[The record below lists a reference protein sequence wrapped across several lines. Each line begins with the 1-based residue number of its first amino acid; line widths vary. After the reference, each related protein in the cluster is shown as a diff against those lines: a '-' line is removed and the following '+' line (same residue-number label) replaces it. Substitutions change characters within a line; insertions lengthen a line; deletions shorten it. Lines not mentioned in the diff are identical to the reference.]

1 MCFCPSLTFS
11 KQPTKLRKPSAQ
23 DKASAEVP
31 ASIRKSS
38 APPPS
43 QKKAQTQPKQ
53 PQDAVANSIEELQPQ
68 PRKATANFIKGK
80 FDAQVKSLSSSGQFR
95 IPDGH
100 TPSSLSEQTAVAIEH
115 AMFRAYCTPK
125 PDFKGQY
132 KSQMTAICA
141 NVSQNAD
148 LVLRLLNQDISAE
161 QLSKMSSDDMASEE
175 RQREAAELKKQ
186 AEKQSTLVQEDSGR
200 PLMRRTHKGEEYIE
214 DPNQAMPSDSLPSA
228 APLHRRESDFMPPQ
242 SPTAGQDVTM
252 SEDGAAPPS
261 LDRRTSSNFNIK
273 DVWQSVGSPVKEQ
286 TEFAAPPPPAP
297 QQSDNVEPK
306 QEQDTAIDRLL
317 EDDDVESA
325 PYSPGDYEG
334 PPVAWRGHVDM
345 PNIGK
350 FKAYAQHVAGANLE
364 SRGPMGTMFADS
376 LTMSGRISSQKA
388 DDYLSSLGAARS
400 TDVVVFNVVP
410 DGPETTLA
418 KQQFQK
424 LWKYFVDRDRW
435 GVVSDQMHREHVTDT
450 YIVPLKPG
458 REKLPTFLQRLDY
471 NIIED
476 PRSKDMLLAVFV
488 IKWKHQ
494 SHSQAQQ
501 IPPPGSAMSPSGS
514 LPPQGASGT
523 PAGLPGNVMSPVA
536 TPASAQQPYQQLPHH
551 GQNGGP
557 PSFPENPYGGAAM
570 PQQNGAANM
579 AQSILGEFYGCPTA
593 QNVITSMGPAG
604 VPEPLLKN
612 LRSIFEKHPSA
623 TTNFQEF
630 QQLVNS

>member
-1 MCFCPSLTFS
+1 M
-11 KQPTKLRKPSAQ
+11 
-23 DKASAEVP
+23 P
-31 ASIRKSS
+31 ASTRKAS

-43 QKKAQTQPKQ
+43 QTKVQTQKRQPK
-53 PQDAVANSIEELQPQ
+53 DDVANSIDELQPSKRQ
-68 PRKATANFIKGK
+68 NTAKFIKGK

-100 TPSSLSEQTAVAIEH
+100 TPSSLSEQTAIAIEH
-115 AMFRAYCTPK
+115 AMFKAYCGPK
-125 PDFKGQY
+125 PDFGGQY
-132 KSQMTAICA
+132 KLQMTAIVA
-141 NVSQNAD
+141 NVAQNSD
-148 LVLRLLNQDISAE
+148 LVLRLLNQDISAQ
-161 QLSKMSSDDMASEE
+161 QLARMTSDDMASEE

-228 APLHRRESDFMPPQ
+228 APLHRRESDFLPPQ

-286 TEFAAPPPPAP
+286 TEFAQPAPPT
-297 QQSDNVEPK
+297 QQHGEAVEPK
-306 QEQDTAIDRLL
+306 QEQDAAIDRLL
-317 EDDDVESA
+317 EDEDVESA

-364 SRGPMGTMFADS
+364 SRGPMGNMFPDS

-450 YIVPLKPG
+450 YIVPLKAG

-488 IKWKHQ
+488 IKWRHQ
-494 SHSQAQQ
+494 SHSQPQAV
-501 IPPPGSAMSPSGS
+501 PPPGSAMSPNGS
-514 LPPQGASGT
+514 MPSQGSSAT
-523 PAGLPGNVMSPVA
+523 TAGLAGNVMSPLA
-536 TPASAQQPYQQLPHH
+536 TPVSAQQPHQQLPHH
-551 GQNGGP
+551 GQAGGP
-557 PSFPENPYGGAAM
+557 PAFPENPYGGAAM

-579 AQSILGEFYGCPTA
+579 AQAILGEFWSCPTA
-593 QNVITSMGPAG
+593 QALITSMGPPG

-612 LRSIFEKHPSA
+612 LRSVLEKHPSA
-623 TTNFQEF
+623 RTNFQEF
-630 QQLVNS
+630 QQLMAAVQ